1 MAEIASPISG
11 GIQAVRRTVSS
22 SIFTGAGV
30 VQGSVDNSQQIA
42 NSRLLTPVSYTHLT
56 LPTKA

>member
-30 VQGSVDNSQQIA
+30 VQGSVESFLNA
-42 NSRLLTPVSYTHLT
+42 LN
-56 LPTKA
+56 K